1 MKMKFGQTDALP
13 VIWRS
18 RGQNCYSYFRN
29 SRHQGASH
37 GSEAT
42 VAQPFIVS
50 IPHKLGKD
58 EATRR
63 LKAGLG
69 SIRSEYGKILQV
81 HEEIWSGDRL
91 AFQLTALK
99 QRVSGTI
106 NVAEDNVKLE
116 VMLPWLLAGLAH
128 GVQATI
134 RARATRMLEKK

>member
-1 MKMKFGQTDALP
+1 M
-13 VIWRS
+13 
-18 RGQNCYSYFRN
+18 
-29 SRHQGASH
+29 
-37 GSEAT
+37 
-42 VAQPFIVS
+42 AQPFIIS
-50 IPHKLGKD
+50 IPHQLGKD
-58 EATRR
+58 EAICR

-81 HEEIWSGDRL
+81 HEEIWSADRL
-91 AFQLTALK
+91 AFQLTALT

-106 NVAEDNVKLE
+106 NVAEDHVKLE

>member
-1 MKMKFGQTDALP
+1 M
-13 VIWRS
+13 
-18 RGQNCYSYFRN
+18 
-29 SRHQGASH
+29 
-37 GSEAT
+37 
-42 VAQPFIVS
+42 AQPFIVS

-58 EATRR
+58 EANRR

-99 QRVSGTI
+99 QRVGGTI
-106 NVAEDNVKLE
+106 SVAEDHVRLE

>member
-1 MKMKFGQTDALP
+1 LL
-13 VIWRS
+13 
-18 RGQNCYSYFRN
+18 YSLK
-29 SRHQGASH
+29 SARHHGVSH
-37 GSEAT
+37 SSEAT

-99 QRVSGTI
+99 QRVGGTI
-106 NVAEDNVKLE
+106 SVAEDHVRLE

>member
-1 MKMKFGQTDALP
+1 MAKPL
-13 VIWRS
+13 
-18 RGQNCYSYFRN
+18 
-29 SRHQGASH
+29 
-37 GSEAT
+37 
-42 VAQPFIVS
+42 IVS

-99 QRVSGTI
+99 QRVSGTV
-106 NVAEDNVKLE
+106 NVAEDHVILE
-116 VMLPWLLAGLAH
+116 VVLPWLLAGLAH

-134 RARATRMLEKK
+134 RARAIRMLEKK